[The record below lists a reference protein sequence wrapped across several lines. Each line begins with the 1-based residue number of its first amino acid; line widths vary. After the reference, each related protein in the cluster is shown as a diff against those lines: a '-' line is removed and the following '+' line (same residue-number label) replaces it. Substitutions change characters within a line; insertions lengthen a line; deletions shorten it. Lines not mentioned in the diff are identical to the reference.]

1 MMSFIV
7 KAQITDYQNW
17 MSQLDDEAFVCQ
29 LSIPGAHDACTSSFS
44 GWSAIAAAVAGKV
57 QTKSVQ
63 EMLPLGVRLFD
74 LRPNNQLNIY
84 HGILQTSFTF
94 NGVMGQLRDYV
105 TSHPTEFCIVLIRH
119 ESEGDSGNDNFA
131 EKMQQ
136 SLTSFSNYLVPFRPN
151 LTVGEARGKILFISR
166 DDYNGPIYG
175 AKVTGWRDNQSVI
188 DNMLGAQCY
197 GAETWKCPLW
207 AQGYYEYSDITA
219 KKSVIEAM
227 LNKSRLLA
235 GKYNYTWVINS
246 LDGYPS
252 NVTYT
257 NSATQDNAKACNPYL
272 QQLLAS
278 GCYNGPT
285 GLVFMDYCCDGDGS
299 GYYGLSL
306 TKQIINHNFR
316 YTMSKQGDLIYDAS
330 GNLYI
335 APKGQD
341 MMWEA
346 KTYSVTSPTTASAA
360 NAVSGPSGW
369 LNLDFDDSAWETR
382 RYPTGSSTNSP
393 FYSAWDGEYNVLFIR
408 REFYVDHDP
417 SIDTY
422 TLYFC
427 HDDDCKIYLNGKLIK
442 SETGWIASYSTYRI
456 ASTRLNIGRN
466 VLAIRQQQSSG
477 GAYFDCGIL
486 RKEGTK
492 APCKLTSNKWHTFV
506 APGHNVDFSTTNVKA
521 YKIVEV
527 VEGSIPYVMKEEVSI
542 VPANEAVV
550 VRSDNGAGTYQIPV
564 TEDAEPLEGNLLK
577 ATLSPFDVIQGNS
590 IYCIDDQY
598 EVSAFL
604 PVMAG
609 ATVDKGNGYLDLS
622 HSNVK
627 PAFIILDPNDDPTGI
642 SEVKSSIFKQDTKI
656 VNLAGQRLRNP
667 QKGINIIADK
677 KVLIK

>member
-105 TSHPTEFCIVLIRH
+105 TRHPTEFCIVLIRH

-166 DDYNGPIYG
+166 NDYNGPIYG

-346 KTYSVTSPTTASAA
+346 KTYSVTSPTTSSAA

-627 PAFIILDPNDDPTGI
+627 PAFILLDPNDDPTGI

-656 VNLAGQRLRNP
+656 VNLAGQRLRKP

>member
-627 PAFIILDPNDDPTGI
+627 PAFILLDPNDDPTGI
-642 SEVKSSIFKQDTKI
+642 SEVKSSIFEQDTKI
-656 VNLAGQRLRNP
+656 VNLAGQRLRKP

>member
-235 GKYNYTWVINS
+235 GNYNYTWVINS

-477 GAYFDCGIL
+477 GSYFDCGIL

-627 PAFIILDPNDDPTGI
+627 PAFILLDPNDDPTGI

-656 VNLAGQRLRNP
+656 VNLAGQRLRKP

>member
-7 KAQITDYQNW
+7 KAQVTDYQNW

-577 ATLSPFDVIQGNS
+577 ATLSPFNVIQGNS

-627 PAFIILDPNDDPTGI
+627 PAFILLDPNDDPTGI

-656 VNLAGQRLRNP
+656 VNLAGQRLRKP

>member
-7 KAQITDYQNW
+7 KAQVTDYQNW

-278 GCYNGPT
+278 DCYNGPT

-506 APGHNVDFSTTNVKA
+506 APGPNVDFSTTNVKA

-627 PAFIILDPNDDPTGI
+627 PAFILLDPNDDPTGI

>member
-1 MMSFIV
+1 MMSLVV
-7 KAQITDYQNW
+7 KAQVTDYQNW
-17 MSQLDDEAFVCQ
+17 MSQLDDDAFVCQ
-29 LSIPGAHDACTSSFS
+29 LSIPGAHNACTSSFS
-44 GWSAIAAAVAGKV
+44 GWSAIGGAVAGKV

-63 EMLPLGVRLFD
+63 EMLSLGVRLFD

-84 HGILQTSFTF
+84 HGILQTSSTF
-94 NGVMGQLRDYV
+94 DGVMGQLRDYV

-119 ESEGDSGNDNFA
+119 ESEGDSGDDNFA

-136 SLTSFSNYLVPFRPN
+136 SLASFSNCLVPFRPN
-151 LTVGEARGKILFISR
+151 LTVGEARGKILFLSR
-166 DDYNGPIYG
+166 DTYNGPIYG
-175 AKVTGWRDNQSVI
+175 GMVTNWRDNQSEI
-188 DNMLGAQCY
+188 GNMLGAQCY
-197 GAETWKCPLW
+197 GAETYKCPLW

-227 LNKSRLLA
+227 LSKSHLLA
-235 GKYNYTWVINS
+235 GKYDYTWVINS

-257 NSATQDNAKACNPYL
+257 NSATQDNAKACNAYL

-278 GCYNGPT
+278 GSYDGPT

-306 TKQIINHNFR
+306 TKQLINHNFR
-316 YTMSKQGDLIYDAS
+316 YTMSKQGDPICDAS
-330 GNLYI
+330 GSLYV

-346 KTYSVTSPTTASAA
+346 KTYSVTSPTSASGA

-369 LNLDFDDSAWETR
+369 FNLDFDDSAWETR
-382 RYPTGSSTNSP
+382 RYPTGSGTNSP
-393 FYSAWDGEYNVLFIR
+393 FFSAWDGEYNVLFIR

-427 HDDDCKIYLNGKLIK
+427 HDDDCKIYLNGKLVK
-442 SETGWIASYSTYRI
+442 SETGWTASYSSNRI

-466 VLAIRQQQSSG
+466 VLAIRQQQSTG
-477 GAYFDCGIL
+477 GAYFDCGVL
-486 RKEGTK
+486 LKEGAK
-492 APCKLTSNKWHTFV
+492 ASCKLTSNKWHTFV

-521 YKIVEV
+521 YKIVGIA
-527 VEGSIPYVMKEEVSI
+527 EGSIPYAITEEVAV
-542 VPANEAVV
+542 VPADEAVV

-564 TEDAEPLEGNLLK
+564 TGEANPLEGNLLK
-577 ATLSPFDVIQGNS
+577 AALSPLDVTQGNS

-598 EVSAFL
+598 DVSAFL
-604 PVMAG
+604 PVAAG
-609 ATVDKGNGYLDLS
+609 TTVDKGKGYLDLS
-622 HSNVK
+622 SSNVK
-627 PAFIILDPNDDPTGI
+627 PAFILLDPNDDPTGI
-642 SEVKSSIFKQDTKI
+642 SEAKSSIGKQNPTI
-656 VNLAGQRLRNP
+656 VNLAGQRMSKP
-667 QKGINIIADK
+667 QKGINIMAGK